1 MSQIIKPDKE
11 GALHLSSELLGPTP
25 HARYIIERS
34 GEVIVLRPLTD
45 VSSFWATTSPEE
57 RAAAFRQWAVSHE
70 GGPNLPDEALS
81 RESIYD

>member
-34 GEVIVLRPLTD
+34 GEVIVLRPR
-45 VSSFWATTSPEE
+45 SPTC
-57 RAAAFRQWAVSHE
+57 RASGRR
-70 GGPNLPDEALS
+70 PALRNVPRLS
-81 RESIYD
+81 VNGQ